1 MFPLNCIII
10 VISCC
15 IFIITIIRSLI
26 FVSCFP
32 AFKDY
37 SLLCSTF
44 SSISSSTLRFHIYL
58 HFVNPSWDL
67 CDDKQPTFFHC
78 DFWFLF
84 LWISCFFPP
93 YMHLSAACPP
103 IFLQPALSY
112 FVFTFEW
119 KFSKHR
125 TTIFQNQSSSLAS
138 LRSIHTPWISLG
150 YAGCIFKYVAVGFTP
165 LLHLLPCTWCRW
177 FTL

>member
-84 LWISCFFPP
+84 LWISCFFLPICTLVRPVLPSSFNLRCHILSSPLNENFLSTAPP
-93 YMHLSAACPP
+93 YFKINLAVWLHFAPSTPREYRLVMP
-103 IFLQPALSY
+103 
-112 FVFTFEW
+112 V
-119 KFSKHR
+119 
-125 TTIFQNQSSSLAS
+125 AS
-138 LRSIHTPWISLG
+138 LNM
-150 YAGCIFKYVAVGFTP
+150 
-165 LLHLLPCTWCRW
+165 
-177 FTL
+177 